1 LYQIKQRKNR
11 GMKNLILIAAI
22 SISTL
27 SKAQV
32 TIDWS
37 SFPGGVGIVTD
48 TMNNVYTANWDYN
61 PAGDITLT
69 KRNAGGNILWENA
82 YNNTDNTKHE
92 VATWVEIDHHG
103 DVIVSGTIR
112 SGFSNPVNAASVL
125 MKFDSLGTLKWRVV
139 YESSFDGSSTT
150 KCLVDINNNIYV
162 LGIGTG
168 LNGQAT
174 KVKKFDEMGVSMWDY
189 FDASAGGAPINF
201 KFTPDN
207 HIVIIQR
214 TTTGNINGYSKIDL
228 NGNNVWSLIGGINS
242 ISIGDAAGDAFGNT
256 YIINGA
262 PSELKKL
269 SPTGAEIW
277 TQTNTFNGNK
287 VEVGTDHNPV
297 IGGYPSVNYGAVV
310 MKYDS
315 AGNFIWQNLDAD
327 GSSLAL
333 LALAP
338 MKLDAANNAYI
349 AGSTMSQ
356 MGICKVNSNGSSA
369 WATTTSSGYP
379 VWFEFGKDSCIYV
392 VGGTTAKL
400 CENIVTADSPVKN
413 NIPSSGLL
421 IYPNPVTEKLQIN
434 GYDNNQTIHSIEIIN
449 AIGNKVLEIFTP
461 ENYIDVSN
469 LKKGIYYIRW
479 IENES
484 MRSAKFVIER

>member
-1 LYQIKQRKNR
+1 ML
-11 GMKNLILIAAI
+11 MASL
-22 SISTL
+22 T
-27 SKAQV
+27 KAQITV
-32 TIDWS
+32 DWS
-37 SFPGGVGIVTD
+37 SFPGGVSIATD

-69 KRNAGGNILWENA
+69 KRNAVGNILWETA
-82 YNNTDNTKHE
+82 YNNNDNTQHE
-92 VATWVEIDHHG
+92 VATWVEIDNAG

-150 KCLVDINNNIYV
+150 KCLVDANDNIYV

-168 LNGQAT
+168 PSGQVT
-174 KVKKFDEMGVSMWDY
+174 KVKKFNALGFTVWDY
-189 FDASAGGAPINF
+189 FDATAGGAPINF

-214 TTTGNINGYSKIDL
+214 SITGNINGYAKIDL
-228 NGNNVWSLIGGINS
+228 NGNNIWSLIGGVNS

-269 SPTGAEIW
+269 SPSGAEIW
-277 TQTNTFNGNK
+277 TQPNTINGNK
-287 VEVGTDHNPV
+287 VEVGTDNYPV
-297 IGGYPSVNYGAVV
+297 IGGYPTVNYGAVV

-315 AGNFIWQNLDAD
+315 SGNFLWQNLDAD
-327 GSSLAL
+327 GSGLAL

-338 MKLDAANNAYI
+338 MKLDANNNAYL

-356 MGICKVNSNGSSA
+356 MGICKVNSNGTSA

-379 VWFEFGKDSCIYV
+379 VWFEFGQDSCIYI

-400 CENIVTADSPVKN
+400 CENLITAVQPSEN
-413 NIPSSGLL
+413 NLHFNVL
-421 IYPNPVTEKLQIN
+421 AIYPNPVATTLYIN
-434 GYDNNQTIHSIEIIN
+434 SQTTYPIEIFN
-449 AIGNKVLEIFTP
+449 ATGKKVLEISTS
-461 ENYIDVSN
+461 ESNIDVSKLN
-469 LKKGIYYIRW
+469 QGIYYVRC
-479 IENES
+479 IENEKVIYS
-484 MRSAKFVIER
+484 KFIIER